1 MERIL
6 LYVED
11 TPGMAAAVAW
21 TLRLA
26 KGMSCRVFALS
37 VVNPDAPR
45 RRDTQTSDAEERA
58 WSLLYEIEDDAFQ
71 KNVRI
76 SLLLETGEPLQRAG
90 QPQHQLRCRVDS
102 RQRRL
107 PADGCRTRAPEQPAG
122 RVREITLMEV

>member
-11 TPGMAAAVAW
+11 TAGMPAAAAW
-21 TLRLA
+21 ALRLA

-37 VVNPDAPR
+37 VINPDSPR
-45 RRDTQTSDAEERA
+45 RREAQTSDAEERA

-76 SLLLETGEPLQRAG
+76 SLLLESGEPLQKLVSLSTSYDAE
-90 QPQHQLRCRVDS
+90 LIIASADCRLVISELVRQSS
-102 RQRRL
+102 R
-107 PADGCRTRAPEQPAG
+107 P
-122 RVREITLMEV
+122 VVFVK